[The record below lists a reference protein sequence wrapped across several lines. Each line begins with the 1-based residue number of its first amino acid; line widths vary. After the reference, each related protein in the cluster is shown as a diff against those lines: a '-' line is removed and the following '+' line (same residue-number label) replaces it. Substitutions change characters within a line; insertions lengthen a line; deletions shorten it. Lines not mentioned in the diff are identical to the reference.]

1 MKRHFPIAIKVFLLV
16 CPLFAMTGCTRSETL
31 NYSVSYLAGD
41 GGTLTYTLDGKVST
55 GHSYYIQY
63 VFRGKNSEEVTAVP
77 KAATST
83 SKGYVFVEWKE
94 DGSTSPTRFE
104 EKVYQNYVFT
114 AVFAQE
120 S

>member
-1 MKRHFPIAIKVFLLV
+1 MRKRFLALS
-16 CPLFAMTGCTRSETL
+16 LLSLGLLGLSLSGCDRSETL

-41 GGTLTYTLDGKVST
+41 GGTLTYTINGQSSA

-63 VFRGKNSEEVTAVP
+63 VFRGKNSNAVTAVP
-77 KAATST
+77 NA

-94 DGSTSPTRFE
+94 DGSKETTRYE
-104 EKVYQNYVFT
+104 EKVYQNFVFT
-114 AVFAQE
+114 AVFALE